1 MTNFWTLVIGL
12 LRRIGRASVAGEAI
26 LIPIRAKRI

>member
-12 LRRIGRASVAGEAI
+12 LRRIGRASVAGEAN
-26 LIPIRAKRI
+26 LIPIKVR